1 MTAYSSK
8 CEVCQQHC
16 DWIPSP
22 VGGWWM
28 HRIARDETLKPLA
41 IQPGDDHD
49 PRIDWQP
56 LEYLNEHNEWVTA

>member
-1 MTAYSSK
+1 
-8 CEVCQQHC
+8 
-16 DWIPSP
+16 
-22 VGGWWM
+22 M

-56 LEYLNEHNEWVTA
+56 PEYLNEHNEWVTA